1 MAGFLA
7 AAAPYAIPAGLSIA
21 QGLLG
26 NRQAKR
32 DQQRMEEQAK
42 QDKLIQSFNP
52 QAQPTAPQ
60 QASQPGIGQ
69 RLLNDPITQQL
80 LSGLAGQIGQPA
92 TGGVGGMNDAARD
105 AMRQSYDF
113 ANAAR
118 RRPMFG
124 G

>member
-32 DQQRMEEQAK
+32 DQQRMEQQAK

-60 QASQPGIGQ
+60 QAAQQGIGQ
-69 RLLNDPITQQL
+69 TLLNDPITKSL
-80 LSGLAGQIGQPA
+80 LRYVSQSTQIICGKRDFGQ
-92 TGGVGGMNDAARD
+92 
-105 AMRQSYDF
+105 
-113 ANAAR
+113 
-118 RRPMFG
+118 
-124 G
+124 

>member
-32 DQQRMEEQAK
+32 DQ
-42 QDKLIQSFNP
+42 DKLIQSFNP

-60 QASQPGIGQ
+60 QAAQQGIGQ
-69 RLLNDPITQQL
+69 KLLNDPITQQL
-80 LSGLAGQIGQPA
+80 LSGLAKDTKFDPRLIM
-92 TGGVGGMNDAARD
+92 GG
-105 AMRQSYDF
+105 
-113 ANAAR
+113 
-118 RRPMFG
+118 
-124 G
+124 

>member
-1 MAGFLA
+1 MPFFT
-7 AAAPYAIPAGLSIA
+7 APMVASMGLSAA
-21 QGLLG
+21 QGLMA
-26 NRQAKR
+26 NQQAKR
-32 DQQRMEEQAK
+32 DQKRMEEQAK

-52 QAQPTAPQ
+52 QAQPTRQ

-69 RLLNDPITQQL
+69 KLLNDPITQQL

-92 TGGVGGMNDAARD
+92 TGGIGGMNDAARD

>member
-1 MAGFLA
+1 MPAFA
-7 AAAPYAIPAGLSIA
+7 AIAPYAIPAGLSLA
-21 QGLLG
+21 QGIMG

-42 QDKLIQSFNP
+42 QDRLMQSFNS
-52 QAQPTAPQ
+52 QAQPSAPQ

-69 RLLNDPITQQL
+69 KLLNDPITQQL

-92 TGGVGGMNDAARD
+92 TGGMSGMNDAARD

>member
-32 DQQRMEEQAK
+32 DQQRMEQQAK

-60 QASQPGIGQ
+60 QAAQQGIGQ
-69 RLLNDPITQQL
+69 TLLNDPITKSL
-80 LSGLAGQIGQPA
+80 LSDLS
-92 TGGVGGMNDAARD
+92 
-105 AMRQSYDF
+105 QSKKL
-113 ANAAR
+113 
-118 RRPMFG
+118 FG
-124 G
+124 GKLAFGQ

>member
-32 DQQRMEEQAK
+32 DQQRMEQQAK

-60 QASQPGIGQ
+60 QAAQQGIGQ
-69 RLLNDPITQQL
+69 TLLNDPITKSL
-80 LSGLAGQIGQPA
+80 LSDLS
-92 TGGVGGMNDAARD
+92 
-105 AMRQSYDF
+105 QSKKF
-113 ANAAR
+113 
-118 RRPMFG
+118 FG
-124 G
+124 GKLAFGQ

>member
-1 MAGFLA
+1 MPAFA
-7 AAAPYAIPAGLSIA
+7 AIAPYAIPAGLSLA

-32 DQQRMEEQAK
+32 DQKRMEEQAK
-42 QDKLIQSFNP
+42 QDRLMQSFNS
-52 QAQPTAPQ
+52 QAQPSAPQ

-69 RLLNDPITQQL
+69 KLLNDPITQQL

-92 TGGVGGMNDAARD
+92 TGGMGGMSDAARA
-105 AMRQSYDF
+105 AMEQSF
-113 ANAAR
+113 KFGTPVGG
-118 RRPMFG
+118 RPMFG

>member
-1 MAGFLA
+1 MAFFT
-7 AAAPYAIPAGLSIA
+7 APMVASMGLSAA
-21 QGLLG
+21 QGLMA
-26 NRQAKR
+26 NQQAKR
-32 DQQRMEEQAK
+32 DQKRMEEQAK
-42 QDKLIQSFNP
+42 QDKMIQSFNP
-52 QAQPTAPQ
+52 QAQPSAPQ

-69 RLLNDPITQQL
+69 KLLNDPITQQL
-80 LSGLAGQIGQPA
+80 LSGLASQIGQPA
-92 TGGVGGMNDAARD
+92 TGGIGGMNNAARD